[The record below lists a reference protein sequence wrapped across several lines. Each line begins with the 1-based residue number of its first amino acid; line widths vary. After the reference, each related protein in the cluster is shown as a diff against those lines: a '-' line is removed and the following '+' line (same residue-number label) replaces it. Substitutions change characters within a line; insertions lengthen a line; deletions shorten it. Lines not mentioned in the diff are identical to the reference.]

1 MEMARLLKLMFM
13 FYIAGLIPTIRA
25 NFSELDEYWSKR
37 AGEAREF
44 TLQAYHSNPYEV
56 VDHFHERHYE

>member
-1 MEMARLLKLMFM
+1 M
-13 FYIAGLIPTIRA
+13 FYIAGLMIPTIRA

-37 AGEAREF
+37 ADEAREF
-44 TLQAYHSNPYEV
+44 TLQSYHSDPYEV